1 MATDDDKL
9 ILRSP
14 ASPSDWDVYFDLRW
28 RILRSPWDQPRGSE
42 RDSAEGSAFHLLLLD
57 PAGKAVAC
65 GRLHLNNPNEAQVRY
80 MAVDE
85 HARGRGYGGRI
96 LKALEAEARRR
107 KARKI
112 VLNARENVVQFY
124 LRHDYAVT
132 GQAETLFGVI
142 HHSRMEKVL

>member
-1 MATDDDKL
+1 MTTRDDEL

-14 ASPSDWDVYFDLRW
+14 GSPSDWDVYFDLRW
-28 RILRSPWDQPRGSE
+28 RILRAPWGQPRGSE
-42 RDSAEGSAFHLLLLD
+42 RDSAEESAFHLLLLD

-65 GRLHLNNPNEAQVRY
+65 GRLHLNNPDEAQVRY
-80 MAVDE
+80 MAVNED
-85 HARGRGYGGRI
+85 ARGRGYGGRI

-107 KARKI
+107 QARKI

-142 HHSRMEKVL
+142 RHWRMEKVL

>member
-1 MATDDDKL
+1 MTTGDDEL

-14 ASPSDWDVYFDLRW
+14 GSPSDWDVYFDLRW
-28 RILRSPWDQPRGSE
+28 RILRAPWDQPRGSE
-42 RDSAEGSAFHLLLLD
+42 RDSDEGSAFHLLLLD

-65 GRLHLNNPNEAQVRY
+65 GRLHLNNPDEAQVRY

-85 HARGRGYGGRI
+85 DARGRGYGGRI
-96 LKALEAEARRR
+96 LRALEAEARRR

-124 LRHDYAVT
+124 VRHGYAVT
-132 GQAETLFGVI
+132 GQAETLFVVI
-142 HHSRMEKVL
+142 RHWRMEKVL

>member
-1 MATDDDKL
+1 MAIDDAEL
-9 ILRSP
+9 ILRSL
-14 ASPSDWDVYFDLRW
+14 AFPSDWDIYFDLRW
-28 RILRSPWDQPRGSE
+28 RILRAPWDQPRGSE

-65 GRLHLNNPNEAQVRY
+65 GRLHLNNPDEAQVRY

-96 LKALEAEARRR
+96 LKALEAEARPR

-124 LRHDYAVT
+124 LRHGYAVT

-142 HHSRMEKVL
+142 HHSRMEKVP

>member
-1 MATDDDKL
+1 MTTRDDKL

-14 ASPSDWDVYFDLRW
+14 ASPSDWDTYFGLRW
-28 RILRSPWDQPRGSE
+28 RILRAPWDQPRGSE

-65 GRLHLNNPNEAQVRY
+65 GRLHLNNPDEAQVRY

-112 VLNARENVVQFY
+112 VLNARGNVVQFY

-142 HHSRMEKVL
+142 HHWRMEKVL